1 MKNYAIYIRVSTA
14 RQSESGLG
22 LEAQLADC
30 ERFIKQNDGT
40 KTKVFKDVD
49 SGRKRTRPG
58 LWAAISHCESS
69 GDSLVIA
76 KLDRLARDVE
86 FTFKV
91 INTGIDIHFADMPIV
106 NTVILGVFSAVGQYE
121 AELISKR
128 TKSSLSAKKARGEQ
142 TGGTN
147 DLWGSKTGSDRS
159 EALAKAHEQSAIARR
174 ERAKKDPANVYFKEF
189 MEDWRDS
196 GKKLDW
202 DAIAEKLNE
211 RGRKTSTGLPF
222 TGTRARG
229 MDEKIRKI
237 FSTKQ
242 VWIM

>member
-1 MKNYAIYIRVSTA
+1 M
-14 RQSESGLG
+14 G
-22 LEAQLADC
+22 LEAQKSIIDHFVKVEGGELIADYC
-30 ERFIKQNDGT
+30 EVYTGT
-40 KTKVFKDVD
+40 EL
-49 SGRKRTRPG
+49 SGCDKLRK
-58 LWAAISHCESS
+58 AIDHCKRS
-69 GDSLVIA
+69 GATLIIA
-76 KLDRLARDVE
+76 KTDRFR
-86 FTFKV
+86 
-91 INTGIDIHFADMPIV
+91 
-106 NTVILGVFSAVGQYE
+106 NTVEALQIFDEMDGNIYFCDLPSNEKFVLTLFFALAERE
-121 AELISKR
+121 AEIISIR
-128 TKSSLSAKKARGEQ
+128 TKAGLGAKKKRGEQ

-147 DLWGSKTGSDRS
+147 ELWGSKTGSDRK

-202 DAIAEKLNE
+202 DAIADKLNE

-237 FSTKQ
+237 YSTKQ
-242 VWIM
+242 VLWIN